1 MKYQDYHLAEVNIAR
16 MAAPLE
22 SPLLADFVARLDE
35 INSLADES
43 PGFIWRLQS
52 DEGNATYFKPYD
64 DDLILFNLS
73 VWESPEDLKNYVY
86 RSAHNEVFK
95 RRREWF
101 EKFNGMFFA
110 MWWVKSGELPT
121 IAEAKQRLD
130 YLEKNGP
137 TEFAFTFKQTFE
149 PTDREFEIS
158 TPSIGTQCQAS

>member
-1 MKYQDYHLAEVNIAR
+1 MKYQDYQLAEVNIAR
-16 MAAPLE
+16 LAAPLE
-22 SPLLADFVARLDE
+22 SQQLAEFVARLDE

-73 VWESPEDLKNYVY
+73 VWESPEDLKKYVY
-86 RSAHNEVFK
+86 GSAHAEVFK

-110 MWWVKSGELPT
+110 MWWVRSGEIPT
-121 IAEAKQRLD
+121 IQEAKQRLE

-137 TEFAFTFKQTFE
+137 TEFAFTFKQIFE
-149 PTDREFEIS
+149 PTGREFEIL
-158 TPSIGTQCQAS
+158 TPAASNPCRAV